1 METYMNKFDHIKD
14 LNDSLEE
21 LNNMQD
27 RVLDNYN
34 SQETT
39 KKQKKNLLMEI
50 SSLKKELQDLIKDFE
65 KLP

>member
-1 METYMNKFDHIKD
+1 MNKFDHIKD